1 LFQPTSA
8 TKINHL
14 ACLSKQQVSFQLHTL
29 ADNVA
34 QLAFAALRRAATQ
47 LLLTADCAAID
58 QYLLL
63 SAGPTVANLPRS
75 KQLTVPCLT
84 EKTSPVNKSFQ
95 YHSNKFMTICI
106 P

>member
-34 QLAFAALRRAATQ
+34 LLAFAALRRAAMQ
-47 LLLTADCAAID
+47 LLLTVQQSINISSYP
-58 QYLLL
+58 Q
-63 SAGPTVANLPRS
+63 GP
-75 KQLTVPCLT
+75 Q
-84 EKTSPVNKSFQ
+84 
-95 YHSNKFMTICI
+95 
-106 P
+106 